1 MRSKNTRAAM
11 DLRLVGGEP
20 IQFSKTTSK
29 GSRGL
34 NKPCFDGVRL
44 RVGGALTL
52 RLSAD
57 AVQRWLVGF
66 AACLRVIVA

>member
-11 DLRLVGGEP
+11 NKRLAGAEP

-29 GSRGL
+29 DSRGL
-34 NKPCFDGVRL
+34 NKPCFGGVRL
-44 RVGGALTL
+44 RVGGAFTI